1 MELVHGQRLRM
12 NAYYGPP
19 SQAVDRGTA
28 LGKVMGLL
36 GVASIFT
43 AVGAVVGLPLG
54 RAGFFIGVIGGLV
67 CLIVLGFVKER
78 TPLNLILLYTFSL
91 LEGIFLG
98 QVLESYLQAGLSRVV
113 VDAAVVTA
121 GVSLIAG
128 AYGYTTKR
136 DLTGLGRVL
145 FIGLLAVIGASL
157 LGLFL
162 HLPALYTAV
171 AAAAALVF
179 TGFLIFDLNRIA
191 NAGEVSLGDT
201 VLLAVS
207 VYVDVLNLFLA
218 LLSLLGILRGDE
230 R

>member
-1 MELVHGQRLRM
+1 MSS
-12 NAYYGPP
+12 YYG
-19 SQAVDRGTA
+19 SGTLAANRGAA

-36 GVASIFT
+36 AVASVFT

-54 RAGFFIGVIGGLV
+54 RAGFFIGLIGAIV

-78 TPLNLILLYTFSL
+78 TPLNLVLLYTFAV

-98 QVLESYLQAGLSRVV
+98 QVLESYVQAGLSRIVL
-113 VDAAVVTA
+113 DAAVVTA
-121 GVSLIAG
+121 GVSLVAG
-128 AYGYTTKR
+128 GYGYTTKR
-136 DLTGLGRVL
+136 DLTAMGSIL
-145 FIGLLAVIGASL
+145 FIGLLVVIGASL

-171 AAAAALVF
+171 AAAAALLF
-179 TGFLIFDLNRIA
+179 TGFLIFDLNRISR
-191 NAGEVSLGDT
+191 AGEVSTGDT

-218 LLSLLGILRGDE
+218 LLSLLTGLRGDNN
-230 R
+230 